1 MRQLRTD
8 TAANITIR
16 RTKNVLRNR
25 HFWIIAAVM
34 TVLTLL
40 YNATY
45 LGITS
50 WFPWAKDIVSAHG
63 VYIFVLSFLFLVPI
77 VYASA
82 IFRLNGTWITWFI
95 FLSAILPRTIEDSPS
110 LESFLRVSLVALVAL
125 LLGLFV
131 AMDYQPGLKRG
142 GGVLER
148 SRTARWLSLARMLK
162 VQEYERRRLARKLH
176 DDTIQSLLVIA
187 NRARGLESGDYGR
200 LAPKA
205 RKQAEEILDMLL
217 HAIDDVRRLS
227 RDLRPSILDNVGLM
241 PALRWLAESLSNQ
254 SGIRIDLKV
263 NGTEHSLPQEFE
275 IIMFRIAQDA
285 LNNVVLH
292 SGATAATVTLDFVTS
307 NFKLTVTDNGRGF
320 SLPENLADFTSKG
333 KLGLQRME
341 QQVHL
346 LDGTF
351 KVTSHPGKGTIVTV
365 EATP

>member
-8 TAANITIR
+8 TATNVTAQK
-16 RTKNVLRNR
+16 TKSVLRNR
-25 HFWIIAAVM
+25 HFWIIASVM
-34 TVLTLL
+34 TVLALL

-45 LGITS
+45 LGITG

-77 VYASA
+77 VHAA
-82 IFRLNGTWITWFI
+82 AVFRLQGALAAWLV
-95 FLSAILPRTIEDSPS
+95 FLAATLPRAIEDSPS
-110 LESFLRVSLVALVAL
+110 LESFLRTALVALVAL

-131 AMDYQPGLKRG
+131 AMDYRPGLKH

-148 SRTARWLSLARMLK
+148 SRTARWLSLSRMLK
-162 VQEYERRRLARKLH
+162 VQESERRRLARKLH

-200 LAPKA
+200 LTPKA

-217 HAIDDVRRLS
+217 HTIDDVRRLS
-227 RDLRPSILDNVGLM
+227 RDLRPSILDNVGLL
-241 PALRWLAESLSNQ
+241 PALRWLAESLTNQ
-254 SGIRIDLKV
+254 SGIRIDLQV
-263 NGTEHSLPQEFE
+263 NGKEHSLPPEFE
-275 IIMFRIAQDA
+275 IIIFRIAQDA
-285 LNNVVLH
+285 LNNVVRH
-292 SGATAATVTLDFVTS
+292 SGATVATVTLDFVTG
-307 NFKLTVTDNGRGF
+307 NFKLTVADNGRGF
-320 SLPENLADFTSKG
+320 SPPEKLADFAVKG

-341 QQVHL
+341 QQANL

-351 KVTSHPGKGTIVTV
+351 KVASQPGKGTVITV

>member
-1 MRQLRTD
+1 MRQIHTETATD
-8 TAANITIR
+8 VASPKKRSI
-16 RTKNVLRNR
+16 LRNR
-25 HFWIIAAVM
+25 HFWIIAGE
-34 TVLTLL
+34 TTLLTLL

-45 LGITS
+45 LGITG

-77 VYASA
+77 VHASA
-82 IFRLNGTWITWFI
+82 VFRLQGTWIAWFV
-95 FLSAILPRTIEDSPS
+95 FLAATLPRAIEDSPS
-110 LESFLRVSLVALVAL
+110 LESFLRTALVALVAL

-131 AMDYQPGLKRG
+131 AMDYRPGLKH

-176 DDTIQSLLVIA
+176 DGTIQSLLVIA
-187 NRARGLESGDYGR
+187 NRARALETGDYGR

-227 RDLRPSILDNVGLM
+227 RDLRPSILDNVGLL
-241 PALRWLAESLSNQ
+241 PALRWLAESLTVD
-254 SGIRIDLKV
+254 SGIKIDLRV
-263 NGTEHSLPQEFE
+263 NGTEHSLPPEFE
-275 IIMFRIAQDA
+275 IIVFRIAQDA
-285 LNNVVLH
+285 LNNVVRH
-292 SGATAATVTLDFVTS
+292 SSATAATVTLDFVTG
-307 NFKLTVTDNGRGF
+307 NFKLTVEDNGRGF
-320 SLPENLADFTSKG
+320 SLPEKLADLAVKG

-341 QQVHL
+341 QQAKL

-351 KVTSHPGKGTIVTV
+351 NISSHPGKGTVIIV

>member
-1 MRQLRTD
+1 MRHVNID
-8 TAANITIR
+8 AAANITIR
-16 RTKNVLRNR
+16 RTKSILRNR
-25 HFWIIAAVM
+25 HFWIIVAVM
-34 TVLTLL
+34 TLLALL

-50 WFPWAKDIVSAHG
+50 WFPWAKDIVSARG
-63 VYIFVLSFLFLVPI
+63 VYIFVLSFLFFVPI

-82 IFRLNGTWITWFI
+82 VFRLQGTWITWLA
-95 FLSAILPRTIEDSPS
+95 FLAAILPRTIEDSPS
-110 LESFLRVSLVALVAL
+110 LESFLRTALVALVAL

-131 AMDYQPGLKRG
+131 AMDYRPGLKH

-187 NRARGLESGDYGR
+187 NRARALESGDYGR
-200 LAPKA
+200 LSPKA
-205 RKQAEEILDMLL
+205 RKQAEHILDMLL

-227 RDLRPSILDNVGLM
+227 RDLRPSMLDNIGLL
-241 PALRWLAESLSNQ
+241 PALRWLAESLTNQ
-254 SGIRIDLKV
+254 SGIRIDVKV
-263 NGTEHSLPQEFE
+263 NGKEHSLPPEFE

-285 LNNVVLH
+285 LNNIARH
-292 SGATAATVTLDFVTS
+292 SAATVGAVTLDFVTS
-307 NFKLTVTDNGRGF
+307 TFKLTIEDNGRGF
-320 SLPENLADFTSKG
+320 SPPHNLADLAAQG

-341 QQVHL
+341 QQARL

-351 KVTSHPGKGTIVTV
+351 KVSSHPSKGTVITV
-365 EATP
+365 ETTP

>member
-1 MRQLRTD
+1 MRQIRTHT
-8 TAANITIR
+8 TANVTIR
-16 RTKNVLRNR
+16 RTKGILRNR
-25 HFWIIAAVM
+25 HFWIIASTM

-50 WFPWAKDIVSAHG
+50 WFPWAADIVSAQG

-77 VYASA
+77 VYAA
-82 IFRLNGTWITWFI
+82 AVFRLQGAVLAWLV
-95 FLSAILPRTIEDSPS
+95 FLAAMLPRAIEDAPS
-110 LESFLRVSLVALVAL
+110 FESFLRTALVALVAL

-131 AMDYQPGLKRG
+131 AMDYRPGLKHS
-142 GGVLER
+142 GVLER
-148 SRTARWLSLARMLK
+148 SRTARWLSLSRMLK
-162 VQEYERRRLARKLH
+162 VQENERRRLARKLH

-187 NRARGLESGDYGR
+187 NRARALESGDYGR

-205 RKQAEEILDMLL
+205 RKQADEILDMLL
-217 HAIDDVRRLS
+217 HTIDDVRRLS
-227 RDLRPSILDNVGLM
+227 RDLRPSILDNIGLL
-241 PALRWLAESLSNQ
+241 PALRWLAESITNQ

-263 NGTEHSLPQEFE
+263 NGQEHGLPQEFE

-285 LNNVVLH
+285 LNNVVRH
-292 SGATAATVTLDFVTS
+292 SAATLATVTLNFVAT
-307 NFKLTVTDNGRGF
+307 NFKMTITDNGRGF
-320 SLPENLADFTSKG
+320 SPPENLADFATQG

-341 QQVHL
+341 QQAKL

-351 KVTSHPGKGTIVTV
+351 KVTSHPGKGTIITI

>member
-1 MRQLRTD
+1 M
-8 TAANITIR
+8 I
-16 RTKNVLRNR
+16 VL
-25 HFWIIAAVM
+25 A
-34 TVLTLL
+34 LL

-82 IFRLNGTWITWFI
+82 VFRLNGTWITWFVFLAAI
-95 FLSAILPRTIEDSPS
+95 FPRTIEDSPS

-131 AMDYQPGLKRG
+131 ALDYQPGLKR

-187 NRARGLESGDYGR
+187 NRARALESGDYGR

-227 RDLRPSILDNVGLM
+227 RDLRPSMLDNVGLL

-254 SGIRIDLKV
+254 SGIRIEIQV
-263 NGTEHSLPQEFE
+263 NGQEHSLPQEFE

-292 SGATAATVTLDFVTS
+292 SSATVVTVTLDFITS
-307 NFKLTVTDNGRGF
+307 NFKLTVSDNGRGF
-320 SLPENLADFTSKG
+320 SLSENLSDFAAKG
-333 KLGLQRME
+333 KLGFQRME
-341 QQVHL
+341 QQARL

-351 KVTSHPGKGTIVTV
+351 TVTSYPDKGTIITV
-365 EATP
+365 EAIP

>member
-1 MRQLRTD
+1 MRELNTD
-8 TAANITIR
+8 TAVNVTIR

-34 TVLTLL
+34 VLLGLL

-45 LGITS
+45 LGITD

-82 IFRLNGTWITWFI
+82 VFRLSGTWITWFV
-95 FLSAILPRTIEDSPS
+95 FLAAILPRTIEDSPS
-110 LESFLRVSLVALVAL
+110 LESFLRVSLVAVVAL

-142 GGVLER
+142 GVLER
-148 SRTARWLSLARMLK
+148 SRTARWLSLARLLK

-187 NRARGLESGDYGR
+187 NRARALETGDYGR
-200 LAPKA
+200 LTPTA

-227 RDLRPSILDNVGLM
+227 RDLRPSILDNVGLL
-241 PALRWLAESLSNQ
+241 PALRWLAESMTNR
-254 SGIRIDLKV
+254 SGIRIDIRV

-292 SGATAATVTLDFVTS
+292 SGATVATVTLDFVTS
-307 NFKLTVTDNGRGF
+307 SFKLTVADNGHGF
-320 SLPENLADFTSKG
+320 SPPENLADFTTKG

-341 QQVHL
+341 QQARL

-351 KVTSHPGKGTIVTV
+351 RVSSHPGKGTIVSV
-365 EATP
+365 EAVP